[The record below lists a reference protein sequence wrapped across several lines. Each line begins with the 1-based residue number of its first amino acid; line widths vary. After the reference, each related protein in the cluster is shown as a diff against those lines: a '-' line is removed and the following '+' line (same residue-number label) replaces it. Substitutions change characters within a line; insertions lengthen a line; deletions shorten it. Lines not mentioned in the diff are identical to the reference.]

1 MYSIGWFQ
9 VSAAAQTAVKAPS
22 QTWVLAGYKAGD
34 NAQLMA
40 LVHALGWPFEVKH
53 LAYRRTELTTN
64 LLLRVTLAG
73 VVKSRSSP
81 LAPPWPELV
90 LTAGRRNEPVARW
103 IKAKSGGRTRL
114 VHLGRPWAPV
124 ERFDLVITTPQYFV
138 PEARNVL
145 TIGMP
150 LHGIT
155 PEVLQSAASQW
166 EPRLEHFPRP
176 RIAVLVGGSSP
187 PYRFGVKEA
196 AELGRLLEAK
206 AAATKGSL
214 LVTTSA
220 RTDRRAATALQAEL
234 RGPHWVHRWQPLAT
248 DNPYRGFLA
257 VADEIVVTGD
267 SISMLAEA
275 AATGKPVSIFDLG
288 GMQNSERLPLA
299 AARDAPS
306 LLHLLLMKTAPHR
319 MRRDVRILLQSAVLS
334 GRAVWLGEPVK
345 SSARIVGDDLSRA
358 VQAVRRLFLTAARG
372 KVVRTPRLPR

>member
-1 MYSIGWFQ
+1 L
-9 VSAAAQTAVKAPS
+9 SAAAQPALKAPS
-22 QTWVLAGYKAGD
+22 LTWVLAGYKAGD
-34 NAQLMA
+34 NSQLLA
-40 LVHALGWPFEVKH
+40 LAHALGWPFEVKH
-53 LAYRRTELTTN
+53 LAYRQTELTTN

-73 VVKSRSSP
+73 IVKSRSSP
-81 LAPPWPELV
+81 LAPPWPDLV

-103 IKAKSGGRTRL
+103 IEAQSGGRTRL
-114 VHLGRPWAPV
+114 VHVGRPWAPV
-124 ERFDLVITTPQYFV
+124 ECFNLVITTPQYFV
-138 PEARNVL
+138 PERRNVL

-166 EPRLEHFPRP
+166 EPRLAHFPRP

-214 LVTTSA
+214 LITTSA
-220 RTDRRAATALQAEL
+220 RTDRRATTALQAEL
-234 RGPHWVHRWQPLAT
+234 RGPHWVHRWHPMAT
-248 DNPYRGFLA
+248 ENPYRGFLA
-257 VADEIVVTGD
+257 AADEIVVTGD

-275 AATGKPVSIFDLG
+275 TATGKPVSIFDLG
-288 GMQNSERLPLA
+288 GMQGTEQVPLSS
-299 AARDAPS
+299 ARDGRS
-306 LLHLLLMKTAPHR
+306 LLHLILMRTAPHR
-319 MRRDVRILLQSAVLS
+319 MRRDIRILLQSAVLS

-358 VQAVRRLFLTAARG
+358 VQAVRRLFLTASGG

>member
-1 MYSIGWFQ
+1 
-9 VSAAAQTAVKAPS
+9 VSAAAQTALKAPS

-40 LVHALGWPFEVKH
+40 LAQALGWPFEVKH
-53 LAYRRTELTTN
+53 LVYRRTELMTN

-73 VVKSRSSP
+73 IVRSRSSP
-81 LAPPWPELV
+81 LSPPWPDLV

-103 IKAKSGGRTRL
+103 IKSASGGQARL
-114 VHLGRPWAPV
+114 VHVGRPWAPV

-138 PEARNVL
+138 PERPNVL

-155 PEVLQSAASQW
+155 PEVLDSAASHW
-166 EPRLEHFPRP
+166 EPRLAHFPRP

-187 PYRFGVKEA
+187 PYRFGVKEG

-214 LVTTSA
+214 LITTSA

-234 RGPHWVHRWQPLAT
+234 GGPHWVHRWHPLAT
-248 DNPYRGFLA
+248 ENPYRGFLA
-257 VADEIVVTGD
+257 AADEIVVTGD

-275 AATGKPVSIFDLG
+275 TATGKPVSIFDLG
-288 GMQNSERLPLA
+288 GMQSSENLPLSS
-299 AARDAPS
+299 ARDASS
-306 LLHLLLMKTAPHR
+306 LLHLLLMRTAPHR

-334 GRAVWLGEPVK
+334 GRAVWLGEPSK
-345 SSARIVGDDLSRA
+345 TSARIVGDDLSRA
-358 VQAVRRLFLTAARG
+358 VQAVRRLFLSAAAVEVA
-372 KVVRTPRLPR
+372 KTPRLPR